1 MPEGQL
7 TGVNRYGYQM
17 NDDKQVELG
26 ELLETPHARAIGMRL
41 ETTADGKPLFRL
53 PYDYH
58 LIGDPDSGVLHGGV
72 ITAMLD
78 QTAGLL
84 ARPPGLQRDDYAL
97 ATLDL
102 RIDYMGPATP
112 GEDLLA
118 TGECY
123 KRTRNIAFVRAEAFQ
138 RSSSEPVASCVATFM
153 LDTRN
158 APTDTP
164 SPATDGD

>member
-1 MPEGQL
+1 M
-7 TGVNRYGYQM
+7 T
-17 NDDKQVELG
+17 NDNEANLG
-26 ELLETPHARAIGMRL
+26 ELLETPHARAIGLRL
-41 ETTADGKPLFRL
+41 EATPDGRPLVRL

-78 QTAGLL
+78 QMAGLL
-84 ARPPGLQRDDYAL
+84 ARPPGIDRDDYAL

-123 KRTRNIAFVRAEAFQ
+123 KRTSNIAFVRAEAFQ
-138 RSSSEPVASCVATFM
+138 ASSSEPVASCVATFM

-158 APTDTP
+158 APADGGP
-164 SPATDGD
+164 SSKADG

>member
-1 MPEGQL
+1 M
-7 TGVNRYGYQM
+7 RM
-17 NDDKQVELG
+17 
-26 ELLETPHARAIGMRL
+26 ETL
-41 ETTADGKPLFRL
+41 ADGSLQLRL

-78 QTAGLL
+78 HMAGAL
-84 ARPPGLQRDDYAL
+84 ARPAEANSDGLAI

-102 RIDYMGPATP
+102 RIDYMGPAVP

-123 KRTRNIAFVRAEAFQ
+123 KRTPNIAFVRTQAFQ
-138 RSSSEPVASCVATFM
+138 ESSPEPIASCVATFM
-153 LDTRN
+153 LGTRN
-158 APTDTP
+158 EPRGA
-164 SPATDGD
+164 

>member
-1 MPEGQL
+1 MSAPEEPVL
-7 TGVNRYGYQM
+7 TM
-17 NDDKQVELG
+17 
-26 ELLETPHARAIGMRL
+26 ETPHALAIGMRL
-41 ETTADGKPLFRL
+41 EVGPDGRPQFRL
-53 PYDYH
+53 PYAYH

-78 QTAGLL
+78 QMAGLL
-84 ARPPGLQRDDYAL
+84 ARPEEMDGEEFSL

-123 KRTRNIAFVRAEAFQ
+123 KRTRNIAFVRAHAFHE
-138 RSSSEPVASCVATFM
+138 SSPEPVASCVATFM
-153 LDTRN
+153 LGTRHV
-158 APTDTP
+158 TKE
-164 SPATDGD
+164 S

>member
-1 MPEGQL
+1 
-7 TGVNRYGYQM
+7 
-17 NDDKQVELG
+17 
-26 ELLETPHARAIGMRL
+26 
-41 ETTADGKPLFRL
+41 
-53 PYDYH
+53 
-58 LIGDPDSGVLHGGV
+58 V

-84 ARPPGLQRDDYAL
+84 ARPQGETREEFAL

-123 KRTRNIAFVRAEAFQ
+123 KRTRNIAFVRAEAFHA
-138 RSSSEPVASCVATFM
+138 SSEEPVATCVATFM
-153 LDTRN
+153 LGTRN
-158 APTDTP
+158 AP
-164 SPATDGD
+164 ATTG

>member
-1 MPEGQL
+1 MTTKNESGS
-7 TGVNRYGYQM
+7 
-17 NDDKQVELG
+17 G
-26 ELLETPHARAIGMRL
+26 ELVDTPHAKAIGMRL
-41 ETTADGKPLFRL
+41 ESTTDGRPLFRL

-84 ARPPGLQRDDYAL
+84 ARPPGQQREDFAL

-123 KRTRNIAFVRAEAFQ
+123 KRTRNIAFVRAEAFHA
-138 RSSSEPVASCVATFM
+138 SSTEPVATCVATFM
-153 LDTRN
+153 LGTRN
-158 APTDTP
+158 TP
-164 SPATDGD
+164 AEQV

>member
-1 MPEGQL
+1 
-7 TGVNRYGYQM
+7 M
-17 NDDKQVELG
+17 NKKTDALLG

-41 ETTADGKPLFRL
+41 EMTPDGKPLFRL

-84 ARPPGLQRDDYAL
+84 ARPPGLERDDYAL

-123 KRTRNIAFVRAEAFQ
+123 KRTHNIAFVRAEAFQ
-138 RSSSEPVASCVATFM
+138 SSSSEPVASCVATFM

-158 APTDTP
+158 VPVDP
-164 SPATDGD
+164 PGSGQEGG

>member
-1 MPEGQL
+1 MTDAES
-7 TGVNRYGYQM
+7 
-17 NDDKQVELG
+17 DELNSLS
-26 ELLETPHARAIGMRL
+26 EMLETPHARAIGMRL
-41 ETTADGKPLFRL
+41 ETSADGEPLFRL

-84 ARPPGLQRDDYAL
+84 ARPAGESREGFAL

-118 TGECY
+118 RGECY
-123 KRTRNIAFVRAEAFQ
+123 KRTSNIAFVRAEAFQ
-138 RSSSEPVASCVATFM
+138 ASSAEPIASCVATFM
-153 LDTRN
+153 LDTPN
-158 APTDTP
+158 APVED
-164 SPATDGD
+164 SA

>member
-1 MPEGQL
+1 MS
-7 TGVNRYGYQM
+7 
-17 NDDKQVELG
+17 ELSTP
-26 ELLETPHARAIGMRL
+26 LETPHALAIGLRL
-41 ETTADGKPLFRL
+41 ETGADGAPLFRL

-72 ITAMLD
+72 ITALLD

-84 ARPPGLQRDDYAL
+84 ARPEGAEREEFAL

-102 RIDYMGPATP
+102 RIDYMGPAVP

-123 KRTRNIAFVRAEAFQ
+123 KRTRNIAFVRAHAFQ
-138 RSSSEPVASCVATFM
+138 ESLAEPVAACVATFM

-158 APTDTP
+158 EPRG
-164 SPATDGD
+164 SEG

>member
-1 MPEGQL
+1 MS
-7 TGVNRYGYQM
+7 
-17 NDDKQVELG
+17 DELST
-26 ELLETPHARAIGMRL
+26 LLETPHALAIGMRL
-41 ETTADGKPLFRL
+41 ETTADGRPCFRL

-84 ARPPGLQRDDYAL
+84 ARPTGQTREEYAL

-123 KRTRNIAFVRAEAFQ
+123 KRTQNIAFVRAEAFQ
-138 RSSSEPVASCVATFM
+138 ESSAEPIATCVATFM
-153 LDTRN
+153 LGTRN
-158 APTDTP
+158 DPREGA
-164 SPATDGD
+164 

>member
-1 MPEGQL
+1 MSDRSDAAEP
-7 TGVNRYGYQM
+7 
-17 NDDKQVELG
+17 LG
-26 ELLETPHARAIGMRL
+26 ELLETPHAKALGMRL
-41 ETTADGKPLFRL
+41 ESLPDGRPQFRM

-84 ARPPGLQRDDYAL
+84 ARPENLDREDFAL

-112 GEDLLA
+112 GEDLL
-118 TGECY
+118 TRGECY
-123 KRTRNIAFVRAEAFQ
+123 KRTQNIAFVRAEAFQ
-138 RSSSEPVASCVATFM
+138 ASSSEPIASCVATFM

-158 APTDTP
+158 APTAEKD
-164 SPATDGD
+164 

>member
-1 MPEGQL
+1 MSAEPEA
-7 TGVNRYGYQM
+7 T
-17 NDDKQVELG
+17 
-26 ELLETPHARAIGMRL
+26 LETPHALAIGLRR
-41 ETTADGKPLFRL
+41 ETAPDGTERFRL

-78 QTAGLL
+78 QTAGML
-84 ARPPGLQRDDYAL
+84 ARPPGQSREGYAL

-123 KRTRNIAFVRAEAFQ
+123 KRTQNIAFVRAQAFHE
-138 RSSSEPVASCVATFM
+138 SSPEPVATCVATFM
-153 LDTRN
+153 LGTR
-158 APTDTP
+158 TD
-164 SPATDGD
+164 PAAAEA